1 MTNLSSILEKA
12 MAPHSSTLSWKI
24 PGTEEPGGLQSV
36 GSLRVEHDWVNSH
49 SLSLFT
55 FMHWRR
61 KWQPTPVSL
70 PGESHDGGACWA
82 AVYGVAQSRTRLKG
96 LSSSSR
102 QHIKRQRH
110 YFANKGPSSQ
120 SYGFSSSHVWMWE
133 LDYKAECRIDAFEL

>member
-36 GSLRVEHDWVNSH
+36 GSLRVEHDWVN